1 MKVALH
7 PGTGVLIRDRR
18 GDTQTQEKPHGHGGS
33 DGRDKRR
40 ATCSPQTLAE
50 AGKSLPWSLGREQA
64 LPRLDV
70 RRLVSRTWTDKFLWL
85 SFPLFV
91 AISLGSYR
99 KLIHR
104 VCTLISK
111 SITERSRN
119 I

>member
-33 DGRDKRR
+33 DGRDKPR

-64 LPRLDV
+64 LPRLDL
-70 RRLVSRTWTDKFLWL
+70 RRLVFRAGRGHIPVALRTLVCG
-85 SFPLFV
+85 PL
-91 AISLGSYR
+91 
-99 KLIHR
+99 
-104 VCTLISK
+104 
-111 SITERSRN
+111 
-119 I
+119 